1 MKTNRY
7 WIFSLF
13 ILTCLAQWYILGRWM
28 SVSESVKSH
37 GTYLKIPCTQIDPV
51 DPFRGTYLNIR
62 PTPGTFNFKDSAQYI
77 NGQDIWINYTCDTQ
91 GICNYVSIQP
101 AYETPQSTTYIKA
114 KVIGIYPSYVE
125 TDSIKSYFGSIEYP
139 FHKYYI
145 NEKAA
150 PVLAE
155 KYNKALGDTA
165 THVYAGVYVY
175 NGETVLD
182 GIWLG
187 DIPLR

>member
-1 MKTNRY
+1 
-7 WIFSLF
+7 
-13 ILTCLAQWYILGRWM
+13 M

-77 NGQDIWINYTCDTQ
+77 NGQDIWVNYTCDTQ